1 MWKQAIGLDGMIW
14 TNGSDLKGMESE
26 IVHLFWCGISRLISC
41 WTSRIVSLPVISCF
55 PIFVLKWQSWRRRNK
70 VLLFSSACERGC
82 WKCWLPLIL
91 FSITPRE
98 YPWST
103 GRKVGCGRCF
113 LDACLPLGKGEDMG
127 CTLVLVVAERLKR
140 CCRVVVVPG
149 FPHARGLIDTCRLFF
164 PLSAGSIPVSR
175 GVLAV
180 PREGRSWKSFLH
192 NLLPFTVLVVILKK
206 KIKKTVK
213 KFGKWWIIALSLH
226 PLSRERARGKEVK
239 GGTGKKVWKKA
250 WKVWR
255 MKNKPYLCSR
265 FREGRRE
272 GRSRARENKRQRVL

>member
-98 YPWST
+98 YPWIT

-192 NLLPFTVLVVILKK
+192 NLLPFTVLVVFLKK
-206 KIKKTVK
+206 DEKKRWKNLENGESLLYLCTRFRERGREGKRLNEGPEK
-213 KFGKWWIIALSLH
+213 KF
-226 PLSRERARGKEVK
+226 E
-239 GGTGKKVWKKA
+239 KKA